1 MVLKLYGYPTS
12 TCTLR
17 VAVVLKEKNVPFE
30 FHMVDLAKGEH
41 KAAGF
46 IAHQPFGQVPYI
58 DDDGFILFES
68 RAIAR
73 YIATKYASQGSAL
86 IPTDVKKLALFE
98 QAAYIEAFNYD
109 PFVSGLAWELKFTF
123 WFGGKTDHVRV
134 ESLHAQLKAK
144 LDVYEVI
151 LAKQKYLAG
160 EARAEITL
168 ADLFHLPYGSIL
180 LADDVKI
187 DEFSGRPNVSRWWK
201 DISSRASWQSIK
213 GGIA

>member
-1 MVLKLYGYPTS
+1 MVLKLYGYPSS

-41 KAAGF
+41 KAPGF
-46 IAHQPFGQVPYI
+46 VAQQPFGQVPYI
-58 DDDGFILFES
+58 DDDGLILFES

-73 YIATKYASQGSAL
+73 YIATKYASQGDAL
-86 IPTDVKKLALFE
+86 IPTDLKKLALFE
-98 QAAYIEAFNYD
+98 RAASIEAFNYD
-109 PFVSGLAWELKFTF
+109 PFVSGLAWELKFKA
-123 WFGGKTDHVRV
+123 WFGGKTDEAHVKA
-134 ESLHAQLKAK
+134 LHDQLKAK
-144 LDVYEVI
+144 LDAYEVI

-160 EARAEITL
+160 DEVTL

-180 LADDVKI
+180 LADDIKI
-187 DEFSGRPNVSRWWK
+187 DEFSSRPNVARWWK
-201 DISSRASWQSIK
+201 DITSRASWQAVK